1 MRTLNIIIDESGGVK
16 SSAFAGHAGEH
27 NAVVISVE
35 FEKFPEECR
44 YFRMLFSSNDG
55 QSSII
60 SAPITPQNQ
69 KLSYSLPKSVTTLS
83 GSVAWQLCGY
93 RAEGGTLKN
102 IVKSS
107 VVSLNFGKSL
117 ADTTSTVETELKNT
131 VEEELGQLEDFL
143 ENFDITA
150 SVVKTS
156 DFGLS
161 CQKSGNKYNI
171 TLNTPTALL
180 ASRQRKNQTDFDEN
194 DLFGN
199 KFIKTDKAGEYLA
212 FERVGNMVTVSGT
225 VCYSPD
231 ATRNH
236 TENGCDSVV
245 LYLPF
250 KPLQYTYV
258 SIGGN
263 TTKLFWLSPAAST
276 LNFSSSSSAS
286 ETIRLCFT
294 YICEDK

>member
-16 SSAFAGHAGEH
+16 SDGFAGHEGEH
-27 NAVVISVE
+27 NAVTMSVE

-55 QSSII
+55 QNTVI
-60 SAPITPQNQ
+60 SAPIIAAAQ
-69 KLSYSLPKSVTTLS
+69 KLSYSVPQSVTTLS

-102 IVKSS
+102 IIKSS
-107 VVSLNFGKSL
+107 VVSLDFGKSL
-117 ADTTSTVETELKNT
+117 ADTSSTVKTELKNT
-131 VEEELGQLEDFL
+131 VEEELSEVESFL
-143 ENFDITA
+143 QNFDISAETA
-150 SVVKTS
+150 KAS

-161 CQKSGNKYNI
+161 CQKSGKKYKI
-171 TLNTPTALL
+171 VLTTP
-180 ASRQRKNQTDFDEN
+180 ASEVAIRQRKSQTDFTEDE
-194 DLFGN
+194 LFGN
-199 KFIKTDKAGEYLA
+199 KFIRTDKTAEYLV
-212 FERVGNMVTVSGT
+212 FERAGNIVTVSGT
-225 VCYSPD
+225 VCYLPD

-258 SIGGN
+258 PMGGN
-263 TTKLFWLSPAAST
+263 TTSSFRLNPVTST
-276 LNFSSSSSAS
+276 LNIEAAPSSSQ
-286 ETIRLCFT
+286 TIRLCFT

>member
-16 SSAFAGHAGEH
+16 SDGFAGHEGEH
-27 NAVVISVE
+27 NAVTMSVE

-44 YFRMLFSSNDG
+44 YFRMFFSSNDG
-55 QSSII
+55 QSTVV
-60 SAPITPQNQ
+60 SAPITAVEQ
-69 KLSYSLPKSVTTLS
+69 KLSYFIPKSITTLS
-83 GSVAWQLCGY
+83 GSVSWQLCGY

-102 IVKSS
+102 IIKSS
-107 VVSLNFGKSL
+107 VVSLDFGKSL
-117 ADTTSTVETELKNT
+117 ADTSSTVETELKNT
-131 VEEELGQLEDFL
+131 VEEELSELESFL
-143 ENFDITA
+143 QNFDISAET
-150 SVVKTS
+150 VKAS

-161 CQKSGNKYNI
+161 CQKSGKKYKI
-171 TLNTPTALL
+171 VLNTPTGEA
-180 ASRQRKNQTDFDEN
+180 AVRQRKGQTDFAED

-199 KFIKTDKAGEYLA
+199 KFIKTDKTAEYLA

-225 VCYSPD
+225 VHYMPD

-236 TENGCDSVV
+236 TESGCDSVV

-258 SIGGN
+258 SMGGN
-263 TTKLFWLSPAAST
+263 TSKLFWLTPTTST
-276 LNFSSSSSAS
+276 LNFSSSSATS